1 MTGRLAIHGGKPIVP
16 EGLKKTWPEITQEDK
31 DAVLG
36 VLERNIFT
44 GEEHGPEA
52 NALEREWAEF
62 NGSKYAMAFN
72 SGTASIHTALFAGG
86 VGPGDEVITS
96 AFSFSG
102 TFQPIL
108 QQHAIPI
115 FVDVD
120 PRSFN
125 LDVSQ
130 IESKITDKT
139 KVLLP
144 VSVLLLLHGRLELS
158 LPGDAGCL
166 RSQPAKKVATE

>member
-62 NGSKYAMAFN
+62 NGSKYAMARRDFVTLGRKRPDLQEWVDGILERIGRLYRRNAERLN

-115 FVDVD
+115 FVEARR
-120 PRSFN
+120 PPQ
-125 LDVSQ
+125 L
-130 IESKITDKT
+130 
-139 KVLLP
+139 
-144 VSVLLLLHGRLELS
+144 
-158 LPGDAGCL
+158 
-166 RSQPAKKVATE
+166 QP